1 MIVLNLPWPPSANNL
16 YLNLPHGRG
25 RTLSPQG
32 RAYHAVVHTRV
43 LEQLRRYPRLAG
55 RLGVTLAINPPDR
68 RRRDICNLEKIVSD
82 SLTKA
87 QVWNDD
93 SQIDDMHITRD
104 EILAGGRVV
113 VTIRELEQ
121 R

>member
-1 MIVLNLPWPPSANNL
+1 MIVLNLPWPHSSNNL

-25 RTLSPQG
+25 RTLSPKG
-32 RAYHAVVHTRV
+32 RAYHAAVHAAV
-43 LEQLRRYPRLAG
+43 LEQLRHYPRLTG
-55 RLGVTLAINPPDR
+55 RLAVTLALNPPDR
-68 RRRDICNLEKIVSD
+68 RRRDIANYEKLACD

-93 SQIDDMHITRD
+93 SQIDDMHIIRD
-104 EILAGGRVV
+104 EILPGGRVV

-121 R
+121 A